1 VAVTVAD
8 VAVARRAFDALA
20 AGDVDAFAA
29 LLARD
34 IEIVGG
40 RGPRHGV
47 KAARAW
53 ATPSDS
59 RWTTSDLRAEEVRD
73 LGEGRVLVLSRLI
86 QCWADTGE
94 VGDDTANAYLFTIR
108 DGRVV
113 RCLANL
119 TRERAE
125 AETAPS

>member
-1 VAVTVAD
+1 VSVAD
-8 VAVARRAFDALA
+8 VAIARRAFNALA

-29 LLARD
+29 LLAKD
-34 IEIVGG
+34 VEIIGG
-40 RGPRHGV
+40 RGPRRGI

-53 ATPSDS
+53 AQPSDTQ
-59 RWTTSDLRAEEVRD
+59 WTTTELVAEEVRD

-86 QCWADTGE
+86 QCWTDTGE
-94 VGDDTANAYLFTIR
+94 VGDEAANAYLFTVR
-108 DGRVV
+108 DGLVA

-125 AETAPS
+125 VEAAS

>member
-1 VAVTVAD
+1 VTVAD
-8 VAVARRAFDALA
+8 VAVARRAFKALSE
-20 AGDVDAFAA
+20 GDVDAFAA

-34 IEIVGG
+34 VEIVGG

-59 RWTTSDLRAEEVRD
+59 RWTTSELRAEEVRD

-86 QCWADTGE
+86 QCWADTGH

-125 AETAPS
+125 AEAAA